1 MEKKRKKKKGEKEKT
16 AEEEAEEEAEE
27 SAAAT
32 KIQSRFRSFKAAKH
46 LVDQKSKPPCVHHSH
61 CFTFNVGN
69 IKNFRCSRLK
79 AVL

>member
-16 AEEEAEEEAEE
+16 AEEEVEE

-46 LVDQKSKPPCVHHSH
+46 LEDQKSNP
-61 CFTFNVGN
+61 
-69 IKNFRCSRLK
+69 
-79 AVL
+79 